1 MSLTHFDEKGQARM
15 VDITGKPITE
25 RVAVIEGF
33 VKMKPETLE
42 LILNKE
48 IAKGDV
54 FLGCSSSRNYGCKD
68 DSSFNPLVP
77 SFAYHIC

>member
-15 VDITGKPITE
+15 VDITGKPVTE

-54 FLGCSSSRNYGCKD
+54 FRL
-68 DSSFNPLVP
+68 LV
-77 SFAYHIC
+77 

>member
-1 MSLTHFDEKGQARM
+1 M
-15 VDITGKPITE
+15 VDITGKPVTE

-54 FLGCSSSRNYGCKD
+54 FRL
-68 DSSFNPLVP
+68 LV
-77 SFAYHIC
+77 